1 MTANL
6 TPMIWTA
13 WAILALITALLY
25 AYRTSLTR
33 DEDSQIFLD
42 EAFDHQKAAQEQI
55 VAKVQRIE
63 PLVRLCLIL
72 TVVMTV
78 AVIGYYGWGAVRLLF
93 E

>member
-1 MTANL
+1 M
-6 TPMIWTA
+6 MWTA
-13 WAILALITALLY
+13 WGILALITALLY

-42 EAFDHQKAAQEQI
+42 EAFDHEKAAQEQI
-55 VAKVQRIE
+55 VAKVKRIE

-78 AVIGYYGWGAVRLLF
+78 AVIGYYGWGGVRLLF